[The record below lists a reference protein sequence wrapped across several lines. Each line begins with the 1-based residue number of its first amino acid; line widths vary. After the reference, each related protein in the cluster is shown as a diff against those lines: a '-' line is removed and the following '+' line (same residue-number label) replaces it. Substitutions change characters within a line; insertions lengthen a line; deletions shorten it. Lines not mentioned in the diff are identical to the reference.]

1 MASRRCWWVLNNG
14 AGYTLVARGLAKRW
28 SCQGGGSASRAAK
41 GAHLQP
47 PRAVPG
53 SPPMLHRS
61 AHSTCLLPPHRS
73 RQVAPELKAYYDRLL
88 AKYIPHGSL
97 RW

>member
-1 MASRRCWWVLNNG
+1 
-14 AGYTLVARGLAKRW
+14 
-28 SCQGGGSASRAAK
+28 
-41 GAHLQP
+41 
-47 PRAVPG
+47 
-53 SPPMLHRS
+53 MLHRS
-61 AHSTCLLPPHRS
+61 AHSTFLLPPHRS